1 MVSENALLSNKDTYV
16 PNTVSGRTIDNS
28 RILKPNN
35 IIHTVIRSMVLV
47 VDNHNKNISKMKRP
61 QVRFESVGCVL
72 RIY

>member
-16 PNTVSGRTIDNS
+16 SNTVSGRTIDNS
-28 RILKPNN
+28 HILKPNN
-35 IIHTVIRSMVLV
+35 IIRSMVLV
-47 VDNHNKNISKMKRP
+47 VDNHNKNISKMERP

>member
-16 PNTVSGRTIDNS
+16 SNTVSGRTIDNS

-35 IIHTVIRSMVLV
+35 INIRSMVLV

>member
-16 PNTVSGRTIDNS
+16 SNTVSGRTIDNS
-28 RILKPNN
+28 RILKPNKY
-35 IIHTVIRSMVLV
+35 IRSMVFV
-47 VDNHNKNISKMKRP
+47 VDNHDKNISKMKRL

>member
-1 MVSENALLSNKDTYV
+1 MHRNELLCIGFFVFYS
-16 PNTVSGRTIDNS
+16 TV
-28 RILKPNN
+28 LKKYRKFSASLSVGY
-35 IIHTVIRSMVLV
+35 ISMVLV

>member
-16 PNTVSGRTIDNS
+16 SNTVSVARLTIHVFWS
-28 RILKPNN
+28 Q
-35 IIHTVIRSMVLV
+35 IIQYIRSMVLV